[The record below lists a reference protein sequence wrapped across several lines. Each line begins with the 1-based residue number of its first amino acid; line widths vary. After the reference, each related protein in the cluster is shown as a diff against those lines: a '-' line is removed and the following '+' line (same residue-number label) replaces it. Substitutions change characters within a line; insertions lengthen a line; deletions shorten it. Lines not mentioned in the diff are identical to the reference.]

1 MEPAK
6 PAQVSARL
14 PAPPS
19 ARSAT
24 ESATVIGTAQ
34 ASSSLARSVIVVGK
48 TPDSLAA
55 ARSSTRPGIVI
66 GKTPLRSAPS
76 SARGATGPLP
86 AGHGIVIGSSRGR
99 RGGPT
104 RN

>member
-6 PAQVSARL
+6 PAQVSAML

-19 ARSAT
+19 ARST
-24 ESATVIGTAQ
+24 TKTVIGTAQ
-34 ASSSLARSVIVVGK
+34 ASSSLAKPSIVVGK
-48 TPDSLAA
+48 SPNSLAA

-66 GKTPLRSAPS
+66 GKTPLRSAPR
-76 SARGATGPLP
+76 SATGATGPLP